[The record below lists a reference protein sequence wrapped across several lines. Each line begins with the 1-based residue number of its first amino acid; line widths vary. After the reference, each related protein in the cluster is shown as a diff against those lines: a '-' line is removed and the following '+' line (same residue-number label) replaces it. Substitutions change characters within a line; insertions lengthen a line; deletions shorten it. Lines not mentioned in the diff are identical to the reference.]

1 MDTMEAGKIKKE
13 KPLSEIAEEEKPFEI
28 PESWKWVRF
37 QNITQAIGDG
47 LHGTP
52 VFSEYQTSFPF
63 INGNNLE
70 DRKIVIRPDTKF
82 VDKAEYEKN
91 CIPLSN
97 RALLLSINGTI
108 GNIAYYNEETI
119 VLGKS
124 ACYIDPLRP
133 VMREYVELFL
143 RTKYFLDY
151 SASKATKTTISNLGL
166 KAIRNCP
173 VPLPPLVEQKRIVA
187 MLEELLPLCERLK

>member
-1 MDTMEAGKIKKE
+1 M
-13 KPLSEIAEEEKPFEI
+13 
-28 PESWKWVRF
+28 RF

-52 VFSEYQTSFPF
+52 VFSGFQTPFPF

-70 DRKIVIRPDTKF
+70 QKKIVIKPDTKF
-82 VDKAEYEKN
+82 VDKAEYEKY
-91 CIPLSN
+91 CISLSS
-97 RALLLSINGTI
+97 RAVLLSINGTI
-108 GNIAYYNEETI
+108 GNIAYYNDETI

-124 ACYIDPLRP
+124 ACYIDPLSP
-133 VMREYVELFL
+133 VIREYVELFL
-143 RTKYFLDY
+143 RTNFFLDY

-173 VPLPPLVEQKRIVA
+173 VPLPPLAEQKRIVVKLA
-187 MLEELLPLCERLK
+187 ELLPLCERLK